1 MLNERRKHMFKKFK
15 PKKLAT
21 IFLAGLYAIFSSIT
35 VIPVNAATYTATI
48 DDTGYHSYQNF
59 NAHDR
64 FSDTWYG
71 PGSYEIKAFRIDGQ
85 RAYCVE
91 PTIVVSNNPLYAHE
105 KIEGRSKFKDLGFS
119 DAQID
124 RMAYISSLGYGFKGD
139 TSNAMLAA
147 TQLMIWQVSL
157 PDGYTQIPDEVQQ
170 KINIINERLN
180 TIYNNVSFSGTNI
193 ELEGYGEQYAVTL
206 NDSTGTFSNYL
217 NNSIPNGIHV
227 ERNGDSL
234 KVWADKSAAENG
246 NLVFDAFYLRSEA
259 TNTEIAYY
267 QPLNQTLAVFGKK
280 DPKAMRV
287 SYQLLV
293 QPETAEVSSIKKG
306 TATVDTN
313 LNMHKTDKDSKKGIK
328 DIEFEFFRDDIS
340 LGKAKTDSN
349 GNSSMPSHIEKE
361 FTSDTFK
368 GTYVTNWNDLS
379 ERMQQ
384 ECLNNGWFSSQDEAQ
399 ASADKKAQDQ
409 LNALIQAYQN
419 EKHVYKAVETNS
431 GHYYYLDPD
440 TTVSIEYAGSGD
452 VNMEKDNQRYT
463 LSINLQKY
471 DNDITPVDNGLTKE
485 EFEDFL
491 KSQDL
496 YSKAINSKA
505 NNKTQGDATL
515 KGAVFGLY
523 AAVNIYN
530 PENQSEILYHAGDKV
545 MEIMTDENGYAD
557 TSSFVDNNGKAGLYI
572 GSQSDDKCWY
582 FFKEIKS
589 PEGYEL
595 NELYYPILNEDIKET
610 DTPYR
615 VSVSVRASDK
625 VRTGNFEIA
634 KFITDGENSEIVTP
648 EIDAEFKV
656 VLEKYYSMFD
666 GDLEKAIEYAKT
678 NGTEK
683 EYAIITTDQT
693 GTAYSPTLAYG
704 KYIIKQ
710 TRKGTNGQ
718 ETDILAEPFKFI
730 VSQDNDGQTLV
741 YGEDEHGNHINSSKD
756 GNVHFYI
763 NNRPFNS
770 YVQLVKKDAETK
782 KIIALNYTTFKIQM
796 LDDQGNIVKN
806 YSKNTLRTD
815 ENGYISMKVGSTWY
829 SSFTTNAENRISFM
843 DSFINFFSSDKTYEE
858 DKDYEQGK
866 VKLPVALPS
875 GKYKISE
882 LEAPKE
888 YAINNETVSFEVK
901 AGHVAGEDPD
911 GEPLIEIEVFN
922 NPVKGQI
929 SVYKSG
935 EVLTNVK
942 TDKLGNKHFEYEER
956 KIAGAT
962 YEIYAREDIL
972 DPADGSVLFK
982 KDTLMDTVTTTKDG
996 VTSKKLPLGQYY
1008 VIEKDAPEGFVINK
1022 EKHDV
1027 DLIYKDQNTK
1037 IVFDET
1043 SYRNERQKVE
1053 LSVVKKDVDTLAPLA
1068 GALFGLYAKE
1078 DIKDANGN
1086 IVVTTDELV
1095 YQADSNEEGIA
1106 QFNCDLPLSKYYV
1119 KELRSPIGY
1128 ASSDEIVSY
1137 DATYQGQD
1145 KEIVELSSEFFNE
1158 ITKVEISK
1166 KDITNN
1172 EEIEGAFLSV
1182 YPKDNSSEVFES
1194 WISGQDGKNEDGSI
1208 KPHLIK
1214 GLEPNVTYIL
1224 HEESSPYGYTLA
1236 SDVEFT
1242 VLDTGEIQSVE
1253 MKDEMIFGQL
1263 KWRKYGEIFNQTVT
1277 WQNEFGKTESPVW
1290 NKSNLLGA
1298 EITLYAAQDIKIGNH
1313 TYYKADEK
1321 IETLESDWDY
1331 VLSKELP
1338 VGKYYYLETRTPHGY
1353 LADTNKHY
1361 FEIKDN
1367 QINEVQIVESTLENV
1382 RPTFDINMTKILE
1395 EQKIFQNKDAYKD
1408 IIFGIFA
1415 REDIYDYMGNVAIEN
1430 GTMIST
1436 SGITE
1441 DGHLANVPDLPNGV
1455 YFIKELVTNEQY
1467 VLNNTEYDFEI
1478 GYKGSDVSHYVVTI
1492 GLDGKVE
1499 NELARGSIQVKKTD
1513 TLNKDKILTGI
1524 PFNISAKEDM
1534 SEIIKTVKTNE
1545 NGIALFDELE
1555 LGTFYIQ
1562 EDTQIDGYVLNDYI
1576 YKVDV
1581 TQDGDELAITCENKP
1596 TEMEF
1601 SKVDIT
1607 TGEEL
1612 PGATITVTEKETNKV
1627 VDEWV
1632 STDTPHI
1639 IRYLVEGK
1647 EYVMTE
1653 KFAPEN
1659 YDIAESITFV
1669 AKDGVKIT
1677 MKDKLKPIVPDTGD
1691 KTNLNLYFGLAGA
1704 SIVAIVGICLLK
1716 KKEDKNE

>member
-1 MLNERRKHMFKKFK
+1 MFKKLK
-15 PKKLAT
+15 PKRIAMLALT
-21 IFLAGLYAIFSSIT
+21 VMYTIFSSISIT
-35 VIPVNAATYTATI
+35 PVHAATYTATVGK
-48 DDTGYHSYQNF
+48 TGIKVYHNYRT
-59 NAHDR
+59 HDR
-64 FSDTWYG
+64 FS
-71 PGSYEIKAFRIDGQ
+71 GSYADPGLYEVNDFRIDGKK
-85 RAYCVE
+85 AFCVE
-91 PTIVVSNNPLYAHE
+91 PGVQISTNPMYAHE
-105 KIEGRSKFKDLGFS
+105 KVEGRSMFHKIGYS
-119 DAQID
+119 DEQID
-124 RMAYISSLGYGFKGD
+124 RMAYISSLGYGFQGD
-139 TSNAMLAA
+139 NSTAMLVA
-147 TQLMIWQVSL
+147 TQLMIWKITR
-157 PDGYTQIPDEVQQ
+157 PNGYSQIPNDVQQ
-170 KINIINERLN
+170 KMNTIEDRLN
-180 TIYNNVSFSGTNI
+180 TIYSNVSFAGTTI

-234 KVWADKSAAENG
+234 KVWADKSAAESG

-287 SYQLLV
+287 SYKILV
-293 QPETAEVSSIKKG
+293 QPETAEVSLSKKG

-328 DIEFEFFRDDIS
+328 GIEFEFFRDDVS

-349 GNSSMPSHIEKE
+349 GNVSMPSHIEKE

-368 GTYVTNWNDLS
+368 ETYVTNWNDLS

-384 ECLNNGWFSSQDEAQ
+384 ECLSKGWFSSQGEAQ

-409 LNALIQAYQN
+409 LNGLIEAYKN

-440 TTVSIEYAGSGD
+440 TTVSVEYAGSGD

-463 LSINLQKY
+463 LSIALQKY
-471 DNDITPVDNGLTKE
+471 DDDITPVDSGLTEE

-491 KSQDL
+491 QSQGPR
-496 YSKAINSKA
+496 SKAINNKA
-505 NNKTQGDATL
+505 SNKTQGDATL

-545 MEIMTDENGYAD
+545 MEITTDENGYAD
-557 TSSFVDNNGKAGLYI
+557 TSAYVDKNGKAGLYI
-572 GSQSDDKCWY
+572 GSQSDDRCWY
-582 FFKEIKS
+582 YFKEIRS

-595 NELYYPILNEDIKET
+595 NELYYPVLNEDITET
-610 DTPYR
+610 DTPYH
-615 VSVSVRASDK
+615 VSVSVQASDE
-625 VRTGNFEIA
+625 VRTGKFEIA

-648 EIDAEFKV
+648 EIGAEFKV
-656 VLEKYYSMFD
+656 VLEKYYNMFD

-683 EYAIITTDQT
+683 EYAVLKTDKT
-693 GTAYSPTLAYG
+693 GTAYSPDLAYG
-704 KYIIKQ
+704 KYVIKQ
-710 TRKGTNGQ
+710 TQKGSNGQ

-730 VSQDNDGQTLV
+730 VSQDSDGQTLV
-741 YGEDEHGNHINSSKD
+741 YGEDEHGNHISSSED
-756 GNVHFYI
+756 GTVHFYI

-782 KIIALNYTTFKIQM
+782 KTVTLNYATFKIQM
-796 LDDQGNIVKN
+796 LDDEGNIVKN
-806 YSKNTLRTD
+806 YNKKTIRTD

-829 SSFTTNAENRISFM
+829 SSFTTNAENRISVM
-843 DSFINFFSSDKTYEE
+843 DSFMNFFASDKTYEE

-866 VKLPVALPS
+866 VKLPVPLPS
-875 GKYKISE
+875 GQYKISE
-882 LEAPKE
+882 LEASKE
-888 YAINNETVSFEVK
+888 YAINNETVTFEVK

-935 EVLTNVK
+935 EVLTKVI
-942 TDKLGNKHFEYEER
+942 TDKMGNKHFQYEER
-956 KIAGAT
+956 KLAGAV

-982 KDTLMDTVTTTKDG
+982 KDTLMDTVTTTDDG
-996 VTSKKLPLGQYY
+996 ATSKKLPLGQYY
-1008 VIEKDAPEGFVINK
+1008 VVEKGAPDGFVINK

-1027 DLIYKDQNTK
+1027 DLIYKDQNTEV
-1037 IVFDET
+1037 VFDET
-1043 SYRNERQKVE
+1043 SYTNERQKVE
-1053 LSVVKKDVDTLAPLA
+1053 LSVVKKDADTQTSLA

-1078 DIKDANGN
+1078 DIKDADGN
-1086 IVVTTDELV
+1086 VVVKADELV

-1106 QFNCDLPLSKYYV
+1106 QFDCDLPLSKYYV

-1128 ASSDEIVSY
+1128 ASSDETIDF

-1145 KEIVELSSEFFNE
+1145 KEVVELSSEFFNK

-1166 KDITNN
+1166 KDITND
-1172 EEIEGAFLSV
+1172 EEIEGAFLTV
-1182 YPKDNSSEVFES
+1182 YPKDNPGEVFDS

-1214 GLEPNVTYIL
+1214 GLEVNKTYIL
-1224 HEESSPYGYTLA
+1224 KEISSPYGFALA
-1236 SDVEFT
+1236 QDVEFT
-1242 VLDTGEIQSVE
+1242 VSDTGEIQSVE
-1253 MKDEMIFGQL
+1253 MKDEMVLGQL
-1263 KWRKYGEIFNQTVT
+1263 KWRKHGEIFNQTIT

-1290 NKSNLLGA
+1290 NESNLLGA
-1298 EITLYAAQDIKIGNH
+1298 EITIYAAQDIKIGNH

-1331 VLSKELP
+1331 VFSKKLP
-1338 VGKYYYLETRTPHGY
+1338 VGKYYYLETGVPHGY

-1361 FEIKDN
+1361 FEIEDN
-1367 QINEVQIVESTLENV
+1367 QVNEIQVIESTLENE
-1382 RPTFDINMTKILE
+1382 RPTFDINMKKVLE
-1395 EQKIFQNKDAYKD
+1395 EQKIFKNNDAYKD
-1408 IIFGIFA
+1408 IVFGIFA

-1430 GTMIST
+1430 GTMIGT

-1441 DGHLANVPDLPNGV
+1441 EGHLANIPDLPNGV
-1455 YFIKELVTNEQY
+1455 YFIKELATNEQY
-1467 VLNNTEYDFEI
+1467 VLNDTEYDFEI

-1492 GLDGKVE
+1492 GVDGKVE
-1499 NELARGSIQVKKTD
+1499 NKLARGSIQVKKTD
-1513 TLNKDKILTGI
+1513 TLDKDKILTGV
-1524 PFNISAKEDM
+1524 PFNISAKHDM
-1534 SEIIKTVKTNE
+1534 SEIIETVETDE
-1545 NGIALFDELE
+1545 NGIALFDNLE

-1562 EDTQIDGYVLNDYI
+1562 EGAQVDGYVLNDHI
-1576 YKVDV
+1576 YKVEV
-1581 TQDGDELAITCENKP
+1581 TQDGDELTITCENKP

-1612 PGATITVTEKETNKV
+1612 PGATITVTEKETGKV

-1653 KFAPEN
+1653 KLAPEN

-1677 MKDKLKPIVPDTGD
+1677 MKDKLKPTVPDTGD
-1691 KTNLNLYFGLAGA
+1691 KTNLKLYLGLAGA
-1704 SIVAIVGICLLK
+1704 SIAAIGAICLLK
-1716 KKEDKNE
+1716 KKKKEDKDE